1 MCFVT
6 AIPFKIACKLNIA
19 LFLQKNFFWIA
30 RRFFRKSIFSLWSC
44 ERIFN
49 PKYCFIWCFKTKN
62 FWKMIVFLFGVVV
75 LTITVNAKQNFNASQ
90 RQIAEIRRFYWDDS
104 SIGGSTLELSGNSLT
119 DDSYSCVG
127 WEIFFSSTWFC
138 LNLM

>member
-1 MCFVT
+1 M
-6 AIPFKIACKLNIA
+6 
-19 LFLQKNFFWIA
+19 
-30 RRFFRKSIFSLWSC
+30 
-44 ERIFN
+44 
-49 PKYCFIWCFKTKN
+49 
-62 FWKMIVFLFGVVV
+62 FLFGVVV

-127 WEIFFSSTWFC
+127 
-138 LNLM
+138 